1 MIVIEDNT
9 TIFLSNIIEI
19 LDSIFNFIEKINK
32 YNK

>member
-19 LDSIFNFIEKINK
+19 LDSIFNFIEKKNK